1 MKISFEKL
9 EVKYEQMVENEERLL
24 QQMDLMQ
31 KEMNGL
37 GQQISQNQL

>member
-1 MKISFEKL
+1 LKISFEKL